1 MLVFSAGT
9 NFLSFAFLKKINTQN
24 NFHSLSTEIAKAS
37 LVSLLNKIL
46 QLPVEFQ
53 TYFCAMYYYEM
64 TTA

>member
-9 NFLSFAFLKKINTQN
+9 NFLSFAFLKNAQN